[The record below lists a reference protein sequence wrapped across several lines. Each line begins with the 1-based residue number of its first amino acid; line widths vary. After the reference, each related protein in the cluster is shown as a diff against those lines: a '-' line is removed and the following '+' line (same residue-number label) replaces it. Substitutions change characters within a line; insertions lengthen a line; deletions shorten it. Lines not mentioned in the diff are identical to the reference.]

1 MRVKKHGHE
10 QRKTL
15 SCPKSDGYIFVAKH
29 KRHPPMSKIIPIQE
43 YLRPALPQVLNC
55 KDYEEEKRLLERVD
69 QILRQSGV
77 ERQFMELSMEQF
89 ESNAKKLT
97 EGGEEVAS
105 GVRNVERYM
114 RHSRRALRCTVLKNL
129 IGGGYRKM
137 SKGLALTPL
146 YRWFCGCEDF
156 GAIQVPGKSTLQD
169 YAHWLPAEQME
180 KVLATLALAVG
191 DADRAREIGLESEL
205 DMAVAWVDTTC
216 LKACI
221 HFPTDWVLMRDGVRT
236 LVKSIL
242 VIRRHGL
249 KRRIPEPER
258 FLREINALSMGLSA
272 AGRRKPGSKKER
284 KRVLREIKKI
294 SKVVEDHGRRYRDAL
309 DAHWEETDLTR
320 KEAEVVLRRMDN
332 VLDQLP
338 EARRQ
343 AHERII
349 GERQVAS
356 RDKIL
361 SLYEHDVHVI
371 VRGKAGAD
379 VEFGNSLFLAE
390 NAEGFILDH
399 ELKREMSPGDA
410 KWLQQR
416 YPGLKEKCGGQLCG
430 VVTDRGFESKAN
442 ARMLER
448 DEVFDGICP
457 KDPTKLS
464 RRMEEDEVFQAAMI
478 RRSQTEARVGILK
491 NVFLGGTPLAKG
503 FANRQLQVAWAVLS
517 HNLWVLAR
525 QPWAC
530 EQQAVLKAA

>member
-1 MRVKKHGHE
+1 MN
-10 QRKTL
+10 
-15 SCPKSDGYIFVAKH
+15 
-29 KRHPPMSKIIPIQE
+29 KIIPIQD
-43 YLRPALPQVLNC
+43 YFRPALPQVLNC
-55 KDYEEEKRLLERVD
+55 KDYDEEKQLLERVD

-77 ERQFMELSMEQF
+77 DRQFLELSMEQY
-89 ESNAKKLT
+89 EANTKKLAQ
-97 EGGEEVAS
+97 GEEED
-105 GVRNVERYM
+105 VRAVRDVERYM
-114 RHSRRALRCTVLKNL
+114 RHSRRALRCNVLKNL

-137 SKGLALTPL
+137 SKGLALTAL

-156 GAIQVPGKSTLQD
+156 GAIKVPGKSTLQA
-169 YAHWLPAEQME
+169 YAHWLPTEQME
-180 KVLATLALAVG
+180 KILATLALAVG

-205 DMAVAWVDTTC
+205 DMAAAWVDTTC

-236 LVKSIL
+236 LVKSVL

-249 KRRIPEPER
+249 KRRIPEPEGL
-258 FLREINALSMGLSA
+258 LREINALSMGMSA
-272 AGRRKPGSKKER
+272 AGRRKPGGKKER
-284 KRVLREIKKI
+284 KRVLRALKKL
-294 SKVVEDHGRRYRDAL
+294 SKLVEDHGRRYRNAL
-309 DAHWEETDLTR
+309 DADWSETDLTR
-320 KEAEVVLRRMDN
+320 KEAEVILRRMDN

-361 SLYEHDVHVI
+361 SLYERDVHVI

-399 ELKREMSPGDA
+399 ELKRELSPGDA

-430 VVTDRGFESKAN
+430 VVADRGFESKAN
-442 ARMLER
+442 TRMLER
-448 DEVFDGICP
+448 DEVFNGICP
-457 KDPTKLS
+457 KDPKKLS
-464 RRMEEDEVFQAAMI
+464 RLMEEDEVFQAAMV
-478 RRSQTEARVGILK
+478 RRSQTEGRVGILK

-503 FANRQLQVAWAVLS
+503 FENRQLQVSWAVLA

-525 QPWAC
+525 LPWASD
-530 EQQAVLKAA
+530 QQALAAAA

>member
-1 MRVKKHGHE
+1 
-10 QRKTL
+10 
-15 SCPKSDGYIFVAKH
+15 
-29 KRHPPMSKIIPIQE
+29 MSKIIPIQE
-43 YLRPALPQVLNC
+43 YFRPALPQVLNC

-77 ERQFMELSMEQF
+77 ERRFLELSMDEF
-89 ESNAKKLT
+89 DSNVKKLE
-97 EGGEEVAS
+97 EGGEEVVCSA
-105 GVRNVERYM
+105 RDVERYM
-114 RHSRRALRCTVLKNL
+114 RHSRRALRCTVLKKL

-137 SKGLALTPL
+137 SKGLALTAL

-156 GAIQVPGKSTLQD
+156 GAIKVPGKSTLQN
-169 YAHWLPAEQME
+169 YAHWLPAEQMG
-180 KVLATLALAVG
+180 KVLTTLALAVG

-221 HFPTDWVLMRDGVRT
+221 HFPTDWVLLRDGVRT
-236 LVKSIL
+236 LVKSVL

-249 KRRIPEPER
+249 KRRIAEPEG
-258 FLREINALSMGLSA
+258 FLREINALSMGMSA
-272 AGRRKPGSKKER
+272 AGRRKPGGKKQR
-284 KRVLREIKKI
+284 KRMLRAIKKL
-294 SKVVEDHGRRYRDAL
+294 SKLVEEHGRRYRDTL
-309 DAHWEETDLTR
+309 DAHWSGTDLTR
-320 KEAEVVLRRMDN
+320 KEAEVILRRMDN
-332 VLDQLP
+332 VLEQLP

-349 GERQVAS
+349 GERQIAS

-410 KWLQQR
+410 KWLQHR
-416 YPGLKEKCGGQLCG
+416 YPGLKEKSGGQLCG
-430 VVTDRGFESKAN
+430 IVTDRGFESKAN
-442 ARMLER
+442 TRILER

-457 KDPTKLS
+457 KDPEKLS
-464 RRMEEDEVFQAAMI
+464 GRMKEDEVFQAAML
-478 RRSQTEARVGILK
+478 RRSQTEGRVGILK
-491 NVFLGGTPLAKG
+491 NVFLGGTPLARG
-503 FANRQLQVAWAVLS
+503 FVNRQLQVAWAVLA

-525 QPWAC
+525 RPWAC
-530 EQQAVLKAA
+530 DQRAIAEAA